1 MLNVDGVLNGNY
13 RCNLA
18 GVDLNRQYIDP
29 NKKQHPT
36 ILSTKL
42 LLRKLKEEKEV
53 LLYCDFHGHSRKKN
67 IFMYGCTGKDLN
79 KKE

>member
-1 MLNVDGVLNGNY
+1 MLNIDGVLNGNY

-36 ILSTKL
+36 ILSTK
-42 LLRKLKEEKEV
+42 
-53 LLYCDFHGHSRKKN
+53 
-67 IFMYGCTGKDLN
+67 
-79 KKE
+79 

>member
-1 MLNVDGVLNGNY
+1 MLNIDGVLNGNY

-36 ILSTKL
+36 ILAAK
-42 LLRKLKEEKEV
+42 
-53 LLYCDFHGHSRKKN
+53 
-67 IFMYGCTGKDLN
+67 
-79 KKE
+79 